1 MKTHI
6 LKTTVLS
13 LLCVGFFNSCNK
25 DEITVEKNNSITWEI
40 DKKIIDDD
48 IRTRIGYDPR
58 EQQVYF
64 YKSETDMPMFSLS
77 TLTISNENK
86 VNAVLNFTNKV
97 EKEFKASLIYDPTLY
112 ESLKEQYPDYQLG
125 AEDLVSI
132 SKPEITITQ
141 GSRTASFEL
150 STQNRS
156 DFDKQVILPFSLK
169 IIGDDSV
176 KILKGSEFFVVKI
189 FPKGIT
195 LKINHPY
202 INKTV
207 NIDAVTGEASFQNPN
222 VSFTI
227 TSDKGIPQDI
237 SLGLVRD
244 EDGII
249 APEGIEG
256 TIEKVA
262 FKDLT
267 KAEISFE
274 LQNANSITRRTILPL
289 KVVIYG
295 ADGKEYPTGLKTSI
309 RLYPEIV
316 YPKDFL
322 VGSNSMETPSGTKIS
337 DISGPFGSYLNIGNR
352 EGFEKM
358 SDGNE
363 NTFGSFSNDNVMWG
377 GDEELR
383 FNFVANKKVKT
394 IRLKMDPSTPTDQ
407 IVINVGRE
415 RMGTA
420 TFSSTDN
427 WYVITFK
434 SAVSLSNLTMHGFT
448 RGGQKSYF
456 KIYEIE
462 FYGE

>member
-1 MKTHI
+1 
-6 LKTTVLS
+6 KTTVLS

-25 DEITVEKNNSITWEI
+25 DEITVEKNNSTAWEI

-64 YKSETDMPMFSLS
+64 YKSETDIPMFSLS

-97 EKEFKASLIYDPTLY
+97 EKEFKASLVYDPTLY
-112 ESLKEQYPDYQLG
+112 ESLKEQYSDYELG
-125 AEDLVSI
+125 TKDLVSI
-132 SKPEITITQ
+132 TQSEITIAP

-169 IIGDDSV
+169 VIGDDSV

-189 FPKGIT
+189 FPKEIT
-195 LKINHPY
+195 LKINRTY
-202 INKTV
+202 TV
-207 NIDAVTGEASFQNPN
+207 KSVHIDAVTGEFSFPDPE

-244 EDGII
+244 GEAEL

-256 TIEKVA
+256 TIKRVS
-262 FKDLT
+262 FRDLT
-267 KAEISFE
+267 KVEISFE
-274 LQNANSITRRTILPL
+274 PQNASSITKRTILPL
-289 KVVIYG
+289 KVVIYDANG
-295 ADGKEYPTGLKTSI
+295 TEYPTKLTTSVHF
-309 RLYPEIV
+309 YPTVV

-322 VGSNSMETPSGTKIS
+322 VGSNSADTPSGTKIS
-337 DISGPFGSYLNIGNR
+337 GVSGYFASFFNDGNR
-352 EGFEKM
+352 EGFENM
-358 SDGNE
+358 LDGDE
-363 NTFGSFSNDNVMWG
+363 NTFGSFSNDQALFG
-377 GDEELR
+377 EDEELR
-383 FNFVANKKVKT
+383 FKFQENKKVKT
-394 IRLKMDPSTPTDQ
+394 IRLKMDSSTPTDEIIISDNASITKQQ
-407 IVINVGRE
+407 IGVVSFN
-415 RMGTA
+415 TNK
-420 TFSSTDN
+420 D
-427 WYVITFK
+427 WYVITLK
-434 SAVSLSNLTMHGFT
+434 SPLSLKDFSFHGFT
-448 RGGQKSYF
+448 RRGQRSNF

-462 FYGE
+462 FYEE